1 MINIFTV
8 FDFSFA
14 YWIAFGAVTVFVVF
28 GAKAFLEDKQ
38 VPMKWWKWVVLA
50 LWYMAFFG
58 LIAAPFTV
66 MGEGETAA
74 GWRMLAF
81 NAAVVVVSGL
91 IVWRLMLLDRK
102 KSVS

>member
-14 YWIAFGAVTVFVVF
+14 YWIVFGAVTVFVIF

-38 VPMKWWKWVVLA
+38 IPMKWWKWVVLA
-50 LWYMAFFG
+50 LWYMVFFG
-58 LIAAPFTV
+58 LIAAPFTI
-66 MGEGETAA
+66 MGEGESAA

-81 NAAVVVVSGL
+81 NAAVVVVTGL
-91 IVWRLMLLDRK
+91 IAWRLILLDRK
-102 KSVS
+102 KPTS